1 MKPLEFVVVLLCVLL
16 GLGRGADLA
25 FATDAATGLCTAG
38 AVWWRYLVL
47 GAVVLAAVLA
57 GRSRPLPPEPLRSRR
72 PAAGVLAFAGAVC
85 MLAAGAA
92 QFVLAAGTVSTF
104 VRILLEVACAVWL
117 SNLGRSWLRG
127 DGWKTPVGGLPLA
140 IAGSALFYWNVLMRF
155 MENSSSWHRV
165 QPTAAVWQEMAALL
179 LLAALAR
186 TLYLP
191 RPENGR
197 ALHAAALAAF
207 ACACAGS
214 CPGCSCYWQQALA
227 AAWRQCCRSCFPALH
242 CAASAVWGLSVPE
255 RKKLE
260 ITDQNG
266 LIPLVQLNKS
276 FVTGCIKSYKS
287 QKR

>member
-1 MKPLEFVVVLLCVLL
+1 MEPLELIIVLLCVLL

-38 AVWWRYLVL
+38 AVWWRYIAL

-57 GRSRPLPPEPLRSRR
+57 GRSRPLSPEPLRSRR

-117 SNLGRSWLRG
+117 SNLGRSWLRR
-127 DGWKTPVGGLPLA
+127 DGWKTPTGGLPVA
-140 IAGSALFYWNVLMRF
+140 MRF

-197 ALHAAALAAF
+197 SLHAAALAAF
-207 ACACAGS
+207 CLCL
-214 CPGCSCYWQQALA
+214 CWELPRVLLLLA
-227 AAWRQCCRSCFPALH
+227 AGFGGGMAAVLPELLSGLALCCIGGM
-242 CAASAVWGLSVPE
+242 GLACT
-255 RKKLE
+255 RKGKAG
-260 ITDQNG
+260 N
-266 LIPLVQLNKS
+266 N
-276 FVTGCIKSYKS
+276 
-287 QKR
+287 

>member
-38 AVWWRYLVL
+38 AVWWRYLAL

-57 GRSRPLPPEPLRSRR
+57 GRSRPLPPEPLRSRH

-127 DGWKTPVGGLPLA
+127 DGWKTPAGGLPLA

-165 QPTAAVWQEMAALL
+165 TPTAAVWQELAALL
-179 LLAALAR
+179 FLSALAR
-186 TLYLP
+186 ALYLP
-191 RPENGR
+191 QPGNRK
-197 ALHAAALAAF
+197 ALCAAGLAAF
-207 ACACAGS
+207 VLSLCWQLPQTLLLMTGLGWASPAVWPYLLADAGLCCIGGMGAACAKSCADG
-214 CPGCSCYWQQALA
+214 Q
-227 AAWRQCCRSCFPALH
+227 
-242 CAASAVWGLSVPE
+242 
-255 RKKLE
+255 
-260 ITDQNG
+260 T
-266 LIPLVQLNKS
+266 
-276 FVTGCIKSYKS
+276 
-287 QKR
+287 

>member
-38 AVWWRYLVL
+38 AVWWRYLAL

-117 SNLGRSWLRG
+117 SNLGRSWLRR
-127 DGWKTPVGGLPLA
+127 DGWKTPAGGLPLA

-165 QPTAAVWQEMAALL
+165 QPTAAVWQEMAISD
-179 LLAALAR
+179 
-186 TLYLP
+186 
-191 RPENGR
+191 G
-197 ALHAAALAAF
+197 
-207 ACACAGS
+207 
-214 CPGCSCYWQQALA
+214 
-227 AAWRQCCRSCFPALH
+227 
-242 CAASAVWGLSVPE
+242 
-255 RKKLE
+255 
-260 ITDQNG
+260 
-266 LIPLVQLNKS
+266 
-276 FVTGCIKSYKS
+276 
-287 QKR
+287 

>member
-1 MKPLEFVVVLLCVLL
+1 MEPLELIIVLLCVLL

-38 AVWWRYLVL
+38 AVWWRYLAL

-127 DGWKTPVGGLPLA
+127 DGWKTPAGGLPLA

-165 QPTAAVWQEMAALL
+165 APTAMVWQ
-179 LLAALAR
+179 LLAGLMFLSALAR
-186 TLYLP
+186 ALYLP
-191 RPENGR
+191 GTSDGR
-197 ALHAAALAAF
+197 TLCAGGLAAF
-207 ACACAGS
+207 ALCLCWELPTVLQTLVQEG
-214 CPGCSCYWQQALA
+214 GGALLSPTLLF
-227 AAWRQCCRSCFPALH
+227 RLGLCCVGALG
-242 CAASAVWGLSVPE
+242 ALSAV
-255 RKKLE
+255 RC
-260 ITDQNG
+260 TRTAQDA
-266 LIPLVQLNKS
+266 
-276 FVTGCIKSYKS
+276 
-287 QKR
+287 

>member
-38 AVWWRYLVL
+38 AVWWRYIAL

-92 QFVLAAGTVSTF
+92 QFALAAGTVSTF

-117 SNLGRSWLRG
+117 SSLGRSWLRR
-127 DGWKTPVGGLPLA
+127 DGWKTPAGGLPVA

-165 QPTAAVWQEMAALL
+165 TPTAAVWQELAALL
-179 LLAALAR
+179 FLSALAR
-186 TLYLP
+186 ALYLP
-191 RPENGR
+191 QPGNRK
-197 ALHAAALAAF
+197 ALCAAGLAAF
-207 ACACAGS
+207 VLSLCWQLPQTLLLMTGLGWASPAVWPYLLADAGLCCIGGMGAACAKSCADG
-214 CPGCSCYWQQALA
+214 Q
-227 AAWRQCCRSCFPALH
+227 
-242 CAASAVWGLSVPE
+242 
-255 RKKLE
+255 
-260 ITDQNG
+260 T
-266 LIPLVQLNKS
+266 
-276 FVTGCIKSYKS
+276 
-287 QKR
+287 

>member
-165 QPTAAVWQEMAALL
+165 TPTAAVWQELAALL
-179 LLAALAR
+179 FLSALAR
-186 TLYLP
+186 MLYLP
-191 RPENGR
+191 QPGNRK
-197 ALHAAALAAF
+197 ALCAAGLAAF
-207 ACACAGS
+207 VLSLCWQLPQTLLLMTGLGWASPAVWPYLLADAGLCCIGGMGAACAKSCADG
-214 CPGCSCYWQQALA
+214 Q
-227 AAWRQCCRSCFPALH
+227 
-242 CAASAVWGLSVPE
+242 
-255 RKKLE
+255 
-260 ITDQNG
+260 T
-266 LIPLVQLNKS
+266 
-276 FVTGCIKSYKS
+276 
-287 QKR
+287 

>member
-1 MKPLEFVVVLLCVLL
+1 MEPLELVIVLFCVLL

-38 AVWWRYLVL
+38 AVWWRYLAL

-117 SNLGRSWLRG
+117 SNLGRSWLRR
-127 DGWKTPVGGLPLA
+127 DGWKTPAGGLPLA

-165 QPTAAVWQEMAALL
+165 TPTAAVWQELAALL
-179 LLAALAR
+179 FLSALAR
-186 TLYLP
+186 ALYLP
-191 RPENGR
+191 QPGNRK
-197 ALHAAALAAF
+197 ALCAAGLAAF
-207 ACACAGS
+207 VLCLC
-214 CPGCSCYWQQALA
+214 WQLPQTLLLMTGLG
-227 AAWRQCCRSCFPALH
+227 W
-242 CAASAVWGLSVPE
+242 ASPAVWPYLLADAGLCCIGGIGAVCA
-255 RKKLE
+255 
-260 ITDQNG
+260 
-266 LIPLVQLNKS
+266 KS
-276 FVTGCIKSYKS
+276 CADGQT
-287 QKR
+287 